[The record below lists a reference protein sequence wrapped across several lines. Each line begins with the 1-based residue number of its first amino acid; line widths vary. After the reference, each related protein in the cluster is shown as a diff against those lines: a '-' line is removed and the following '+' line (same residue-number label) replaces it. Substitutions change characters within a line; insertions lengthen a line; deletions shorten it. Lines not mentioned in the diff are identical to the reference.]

1 MNMKNIF
8 LVIAILVVVVGMGL
22 WAAVNNTKKEA
33 FSLANNENTKV
44 IPPQNNKP
52 INTLNTNTMTN
63 LEEAKENPII
73 LIETSL
79 GEITIELYID
89 STPITAGNF
98 LSLIKQEFYNGV
110 KFHRVI
116 PGFMIQ
122 GGDPNTKGEDES
134 IYGTGGPGY
143 SIQDEFAPEL
153 SNTEGTISMANA
165 GPNTGGSQFFINT
178 ANNTFLDG
186 KHAVFGRVVSGL
198 ETVSRIESSETKE
211 RDIPIE
217 PVVIK
222 QIIIS
227 QE

>member
-1 MNMKNIF
+1 MKNIF

>member
-1 MNMKNIF
+1 
-8 LVIAILVVVVGMGL
+8 
-22 WAAVNNTKKEA
+22 
-33 FSLANNENTKV
+33 
-44 IPPQNNKP
+44 
-52 INTLNTNTMTN
+52 MTN